1 MSRANECGMNVKVR
15 KHSRNIFPLRQTKLA
30 AVSRVE
36 IKTGIENVSFKAA
49 EKVVF
54 DRKTDTLMRK

>member
-15 KHSRNIFPLRQTKLA
+15 EHSRNICPLSQTKLA
-30 AVSRVE
+30 AVSRDKNGNRKRV
-36 IKTGIENVSFKAA
+36 FLRAA

-54 DRKTDTLMRK
+54 DREADTLLMS

>member
-1 MSRANECGMNVKVR
+1 MNVKVR
-15 KHSRNIFPLRQTKLA
+15 KHSRNICPLRQTKLA